1 MAWTF
6 TPQSVWLLGTNELFE
21 VTKVLIRGVNQGKT
35 MQWLKEKGQTMIYT
49 TLHSN

>member
-21 VTKVLIRGVNQGKT
+21 VTKVLIRGRKSRKDNSMAKRKRT
-35 MQWLKEKGQTMIYT
+35 NNDLHNT
-49 TLHSN
+49 TQ